1 MPVSARLRDLTEA
14 SLERTFVDELPGD
27 PIENGGARRVHGV
40 CYSRTQPTPVDK
52 PVLLAWSDALGDTL
66 GLARPQPVSAATEIL
81 GGNRTLPGTVP
92 YAARYGGHQFGS
104 WAGQLGD
111 GRAITLG
118 ELVTPDGSRQEL
130 QLKGAGRTAYSRSAD
145 GRAVLRSSLRE
156 FVCSEAMAALG
167 VPTTRALSLVGTGET
182 VVRDMFYDGHPQAE
196 PGAIVCRVAPSF
208 VRFGNFQILTANQE
222 FDLLRRLVDYVK
234 RMHAPSGLSD
244 LDWFYSVC
252 QRTAELIGAWMR
264 VGFVHGVMNTDNLS
278 ILGLTIDYGPYGWM
292 EGYDPRWTPNTT
304 DFSGRRYAFG
314 RQPEIAHWNLQR
326 LAESLLP
333 IVPDQQALLAGLDL
347 YVETFN
353 RVWATALSAKLG
365 LRSLQDG
372 DSDDEALQA
381 ELFAVLGQVETDYT
395 IFFRR
400 LAQVPLAE
408 DASTD
413 RVSPVSAAWYAPPSD
428 EMRQRMAHWLTAY
441 AARVRRDGSD
451 ESARQARMNAANPKY
466 ICRNYLSQQAID
478 ALAAG
483 DASVLSR
490 LMHVLSRPYDEQ
502 PEAEDLAQR
511 RPEWARHKPGCAT
524 LSCSS

>member
-1 MPVSARLRDLTEA
+1 
-14 SLERTFVDELPGD
+14 
-27 PIENGGARRVHGV
+27 
-40 CYSRTQPTPVDK
+40 
-52 PVLLAWSDALGDTL
+52 
-66 GLARPQPVSAATEIL
+66 
-81 GGNRTLPGTVP
+81 
-92 YAARYGGHQFGS
+92 
-104 WAGQLGD
+104 
-111 GRAITLG
+111 
-118 ELVTPDGSRQEL
+118 
-130 QLKGAGRTAYSRSAD
+130 
-145 GRAVLRSSLRE
+145 
-156 FVCSEAMAALG
+156 
-167 VPTTRALSLVGTGET
+167 
-182 VVRDMFYDGHPQAE
+182 
-196 PGAIVCRVAPSF
+196 
-208 VRFGNFQILTANQE
+208 
-222 FDLLRRLVDYVK
+222 
-234 RMHAPSGLSD
+234 
-244 LDWFYSVC
+244 
-252 QRTAELIGAWMR
+252 MR

-278 ILGLTIDYGPYGWM
+278 ILGLTIDYGPYGWL

-333 IVPDQQALLAGLDL
+333 IVPDQQALLAGLEL

-353 RVWATALSAKLG
+353 RAWATALSAKLG
-365 LRSLQDG
+365 LRSLQDD

-400 LAQVPLAE
+400 LALVPLAE
-408 DASTD
+408 DSAID
-413 RVSPVSAAWYAPPSD
+413 RVLPVSAAWYAPPSD
-428 EMRQRMAHWLTAY
+428 EMRQRMANWLTAY

-451 ESARQARMNAANPKY
+451 ESARQARMNGVNPKY

-490 LMHVLSRPYDEQ
+490 LMRVLSRPYDEQ
-502 PEAEDLAQR
+502 PEADDLAQR